1 MNALCLFV
9 CQSTRNANGLT
20 FPLELKEHKLNKNQ
34 GQEKAKENNEYKKK
48 KKKDVKTQIQM
59 METNVIKDQ
68 IHSLKEK

>member
-1 MNALCLFV
+1 MN
-9 CQSTRNANGLT
+9 T
-20 FPLELKEHKLNKNQ
+20 
-34 GQEKAKENNEYKKK
+34 

>member
-1 MNALCLFV
+1 MNALCLLV

-20 FPLELKEHKLNKNQ
+20 FPLELKEHKLNTNQ
-34 GQEKAKENNEYKKK
+34 KKK
-48 KKKDVKTQIQM
+48 NDVKTQIQM